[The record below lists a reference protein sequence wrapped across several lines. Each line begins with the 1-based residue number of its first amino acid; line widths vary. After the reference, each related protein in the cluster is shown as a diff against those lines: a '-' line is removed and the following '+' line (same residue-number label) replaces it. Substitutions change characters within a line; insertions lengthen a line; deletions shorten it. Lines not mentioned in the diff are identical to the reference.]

1 MPTGCA
7 RGAERAQRAA
17 EAALE
22 AMLDLLRHASAHEGR
37 LALDG
42 SVLTSE
48 TLQQLARA
56 ALRSHGAEAEATTVA
71 HGAQAADPN
80 CLGSGPL
87 ACGEPIVLDL
97 YPRDTESGCHAD
109 LARTVIAGGASEELR
124 AYHALCHQALDL
136 VAALLKPGAR
146 GAELDGAG
154 RALLEPNPFGA
165 SIRHPLGH
173 GVGLCP
179 HQPPLLGP
187 GEDAIAAG
195 DVIAVEAGL
204 YRDGFG
210 GCRLEDLFLV
220 TEAGAERLTRA
231 PYQLEL

>member
-1 MPTGCA
+1 MPRGCA

-22 AMLDLLRHASAHEGR
+22 AMLDLLRHASADIGR

-48 TLQQLARA
+48 TLQQLARVT
-56 ALRSHGAEAEATTVA
+56 LRSHGAEAEATTVA

-109 LARTVIAGGASEELR
+109 LARTVIVGGASEELR
-124 AYHALCHQALDL
+124 AYHALCRQTLEHVRARLE
-136 VAALLKPGAR
+136 PGAR
-146 GAELDGAG
+146 GAELDRVG
-154 RALLEPNPFGA
+154 RKLLESNRFGGGV
-165 SIRHPLGH
+165 RHDIGH
-173 GVGLCP
+173 GVGQ
-179 HQPPLLGP
+179 HAHEPPLLGP
-187 GEDAIAAG
+187 GKDLIAAG
-195 DVIAVEAGL
+195 DVVAVEAGL
-204 YRDGFG
+204 SSR
-210 GCRLEDLFLV
+210 CPSIRS
-220 TEAGAERLTRA
+220 RRSR
-231 PYQLEL
+231 P